1 MESLARYIGG
11 TLSDDQ
17 KERAEVHFALCD
29 ECRQDF
35 VSASRLINDEESAEW
50 QPIPEA
56 EARSLW
62 KQFKEKIGK
71 ACQWTR
77 AYASEL
83 IQQSQLAWAAPALVR
98 GPESPALD
106 YAYLGKNIG
115 ELRAE
120 LFVEKKGE
128 DKVSVKVRVLH
139 DNHRAEHLRLSL
151 KRKGQ
156 RDISRHLKKDYAL
169 FENLGFGVY
178 RLALIQYRLNK
189 TWDYVFEV
197 SEAGLDEL

>member
-1 MESLARYIGG
+1 METLARYIGG

-17 KERAEVHFALCD
+17 KERAEAHFTLCD

-35 VSASRLINDEESAEW
+35 VSVSRLINDEETAEW
-50 QPIPEA
+50 QPIQEA

-77 AYASEL
+77 VYASEL
-83 IQQSQLAWAAPALVR
+83 IQFAWAAPALVR

-115 ELRAE
+115 DLRTE
-120 LFVEKKGE
+120 LFAEKRE
-128 DKVSVKVRVLH
+128 RI
-139 DNHRAEHLRLSL
+139 RCR
-151 KRKGQ
+151 
-156 RDISRHLKKDYAL
+156 
-169 FENLGFGVY
+169 
-178 RLALIQYRLNK
+178 
-189 TWDYVFEV
+189 
-197 SEAGLDEL
+197 